1 MPAYLPIDIFA
12 SGVGKDARITPLRVS
27 VTSLYGQTMTNL
39 PRPAPTSA
47 PGFDLDR
54 FLELPR
60 VSGLALAPDGR
71 RLVAT
76 VATAAPDGK
85 RFVTALWELDPDG
98 EHPPRRLTR
107 SAPGESGAAFLP
119 DGSLLFTSARTD
131 PEATPDGDDEV
142 AALWLLPAGG
152 GEARPVATAP
162 GGIAAIRTARQ
173 TGTVAFLANLFPG
186 AETLEEDREHGKARE
201 DAGVGAVLFES
212 YPIRYWDHYLGP
224 REPRLFAAPPP
235 ADEGRIEPAPSLTPT
250 PGRALDEA
258 SFEITP
264 DGATIVTTWE
274 TDDDVRNPRARLVA
288 IDVASGQHRAL
299 LDDLSSTV
307 GGVACSA
314 DGRLVAC
321 QRTWPGTPDEP
332 ARITLWLVDL
342 ASGEGRDL
350 LPGSELRADHPV
362 WTPDGGAVLF
372 TADQDGR
379 TPVFRVEVSGADG
392 GVTKLSADG
401 SFSELCPAPDGRRL
415 YALRASVSSPPQA
428 VALATRGADQRPE
441 PLPTPGLPLEVP
453 GSVTEIRATASDG
466 VPMRA
471 WLVLPADASAA
482 DPAPLLTF
490 IHGGP
495 VSSWSGWHW
504 RWNPQLLA
512 ARGYAVLLP
521 DPGLSTGYGQAFL
534 GRGRG
539 RWSAEPYSDLISM
552 IEAAEARPDVDET
565 RTAALGGSFG
575 GYMANWLAGS
585 TNRFRC
591 IVTHASIWSLEQFR
605 GTTDSAAYWE
615 REFGSPEQNP
625 ARYRDHSPDRLA
637 GAIRTP
643 MLVIHGERDYRVPI
657 GEALRLWTDLKV
669 RGVDAKFL
677 YFPDENHWVLKPSN
691 ARVWYE
697 TVFAFLD
704 HHVLGKDWT
713 RPSML

>member
-1 MPAYLPIDIFA
+1 MT
-12 SGVGKDARITPLRVS
+12 DA
-27 VTSLYGQTMTNL
+27 
-39 PRPAPTSA
+39 PRSAPAPA
-47 PGFDLDR
+47 PAFDLDR

-60 VSGLALAPDGR
+60 VSGLTLAPDGR

-85 RFVTALWELDPDG
+85 RFVTAMWELDPDG
-98 EHPPRRLTR
+98 ERPPRRLTR

-131 PEATPDGDDEV
+131 PEATTNDDGEV

-152 GEARPVATAP
+152 GEARLVASAP
-162 GGIAAIRTARQ
+162 GGIAAIRAARQ
-173 TGTVAFLANLFPG
+173 TGTVALLANLFPG
-186 AETLEEDREHGKARE
+186 VETLEEDREHGKARE
-201 DAGVGAVLFES
+201 EAGVGALLFES

-235 ADEGRIEPAPSLTPT
+235 AADEGRVELAPSLTPT

-258 SFEITP
+258 SFELTP
-264 DGATIVTTWE
+264 DGTTMVTTWE
-274 TDDDVRNPRARLVA
+274 TADDVRNPRAQLVA
-288 IDVASGQHRAL
+288 IDVGTGERRVL
-299 LDDLSSTV
+299 VDDPESTI
-307 GGVACSA
+307 GEVACSP
-314 DGRLVAC
+314 DGRRVAC
-321 QRTWPGTPDEP
+321 QRIWLGTPEEP
-332 ARITLWLVDL
+332 ARVTLWLLDL
-342 ASGEGRDL
+342 GSGEGRDL
-350 LPGSELRADHPV
+350 LPGSELRPDDPV
-362 WTPDGGAVLF
+362 WTPDGSAVLF
-372 TADQDGR
+372 VSDQDGR
-379 TPVFRVEVSGADG
+379 TPVFRVEVGGADSA
-392 GVTKLSADG
+392 VTRLCAEG

-428 VALATRGADQRPE
+428 VALATSGADQRPE
-441 PLPTPGLPLEVP
+441 PLPTPGVPLEVP
-453 GSVTEIRATASDG
+453 GRVTEIRTTAADG
-466 VPMRA
+466 VPLRA
-471 WLVLPADASAA
+471 WLVLPADASADA
-482 DPAPLLTF
+482 AAPLVTF

-521 DPGLSTGYGQAFL
+521 DPGLSTGYGQAFA

-539 RWSAEPYSDLISM
+539 RWGAEPYSDLISM
-552 IEAAEARPDVDET
+552 IEAAEARPDIDQT
-565 RTAALGGSFG
+565 RTAAMGGSFG

-585 TNRFRC
+585 TGRFRC
-591 IVTHASIWSLEQFR
+591 IVTHASIWSLEQLR

-615 REFGSPEQNP
+615 REFGPPAVDP

-637 GAIRTP
+637 DAIRTP

-657 GEALRLWTDLKV
+657 GEALRLWTDLRF

-697 TVFAFLD
+697 TVLAFLD
-704 HHVLGKDWT
+704 QHVLGKDWT
-713 RPSML
+713 RPGLL